1 MATTTVARS
10 LHDVG
15 LATWFGGSLM
25 GAVGL
30 NRAAGEVDDP
40 RQRARVASV
49 GWARWTPVNLGA
61 IAAHGIGAVVL
72 TRENGKNG
80 NGLRAH
86 DGLER
91 TTAVQA
97 GLAAAALGATVYS
110 RLLGRKVLK
119 AGDVPVESGTQPTNG
134 TPPEV
139 KGAQRQ
145 LRVLQW
151 AIPAL
156 TGALMVTSRLAEQQ
170 RLRRGRTEVVKGRF
184 RRLVPGF

>member
-40 RQRARVASV
+40 RQRARVANV

-61 IAAHGIGAVVL
+61 IAAHGIGAVAL
-72 TRENGKNG
+72 TRENG
-80 NGLRAH
+80 NGLRAQ

-91 TTAVQA
+91 TMAVQA
-97 GLAAAALGATVYS
+97 GLTAAALGATVYS

-170 RLRRGRTEVVKGRF
+170 QRRRRTEVVKGRF